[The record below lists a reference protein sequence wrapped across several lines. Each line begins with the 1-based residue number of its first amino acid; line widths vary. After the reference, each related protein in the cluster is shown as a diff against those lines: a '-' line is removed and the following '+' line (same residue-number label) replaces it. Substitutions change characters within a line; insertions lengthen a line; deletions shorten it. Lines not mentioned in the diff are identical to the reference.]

1 MPESKKENEG
11 DAVIETIPEE
21 NEEKVEDENTELI
34 AENEIENVAENLD
47 LEQRASPTARPQS
60 RGSVSTTKKVQ
71 YSST

>member
-34 AENEIENVAENLD
+34 AETEIENVAENLD